1 MLAVEGPKQSK
12 RPHEVAARRMGQGKR
27 KQGEG
32 IFLRR
37 LSERKNTRSFTHTGW
52 ALASA
57 LLLVE
62 NTWVILTLG
71 CAAMNMV
78 HHLMWAS
85 ASI

>member
-32 IFLRR
+32 ILLRR

-57 LLLVE
+57 LLE
-62 NTWVILTLG
+62 NTLVILTLG